1 VAAHGSAGNGGAMM
15 STVGKGAT
23 DGDPAGNGDRVMPM
37 GAEAGLVKTSRNL
50 NSTAQGVEQK
60 EKIFQHRSF
69 PFPFN
74 KRKYRVLEQ
83 DLDRPAYRLR
93 LITNAKGKH
102 HCQQLTLPTSSSNV
116 APTAKHGNN
125 FS

>member
-15 STVGKGAT
+15 SAVGKGAT

-50 NSTAQGVEQK
+50 NSTAQGVEQN
-60 EKIFQHRSF
+60 EKIFQQRSF

-83 DLDRPAYRLR
+83 DLDRDQ
-93 LITNAKGKH
+93 LID
-102 HCQQLTLPTSSSNV
+102 CV
-116 APTAKHGNN
+116 
-125 FS
+125 